1 MPYNYRGRADMG
13 GDARLGSALRA
24 FREDRSISLKAA
36 ARALGT
42 DRHATVSEIESGKRT
57 PSFAEIVKLAQAYGV
72 TLPDVLDAVAGRQ
85 DALEV
90 SVALPRATGSLEDVD
105 HAALSRLER
114 LARDYASLKSVSAE

>member
-1 MPYNYRGRADMG
+1 MG